1 MTSPA
6 TNAYT
11 RNRVT
16 QLFRQ
21 YDRNGDGYL
30 SVDEIGQSAIDNTN
44 RNKDG
49 RISFEEGV
57 LELQAPAPRNRN
69 QPQPPAPA
77 SPAPAPP
84 AQSPRDRII
93 ASFRMLDR
101 NNDGFLG
108 SDEVS
113 VSLVRRA
120 DTNNDGRL
128 TLNEVL
134 VQTRHPQANAA
145 NPVAPQTSVVRV
157 RLRNGRVVRA
167 VRSIDADGNVS
178 YRLL

>member
-1 MTSPA
+1 MTA

-57 LELQAPAPRNRN
+57 LELQAPRAAAPNRT
-69 QPQPPAPA
+69 PAPA
-77 SPAPAPP
+77 PPTSAPP

-93 ASFRMLDR
+93 ASFRTLDR

-113 VSLVRRA
+113 MSLVRRA
-120 DTNNDGRL
+120 DTNDDGRL

-134 VQTRHPQANAA
+134 VQTRHPPANAA
-145 NPVAPQTSVVRV
+145 NPVAPQTRVVRV
-157 RLRNGRVVRA
+157 RLRDGRVVRA
-167 VRSIDADGNVS
+167 VRSTDADGNVS